1 MGTLLDTTV
10 FIEVERALR
19 GLPVDVALGT
29 VGRRLEDILG
39 PGEDVGVATITASE
53 LLHGV
58 HRATPEHRPR
68 REAFVE
74 AVLAAFP
81 SLPFD
86 GRCAR
91 SHARLW
97 ADLVSSGAD
106 IGPHDRLVA
115 ATAITAGWRV
125 GTANVRHFA
134 RVAGLSVVEVRLA
147 DRTTGEVERTRDD
160 SDP

>member
-1 MGTLLDTTV
+1 LGTLLDTTV

-19 GLPVDVALGT
+19 GLPVDGALEA
-29 VGRRLEDILG
+29 VSRRLEDILG
-39 PGEDVGVATITASE
+39 TGEEVGIATITASE

-86 GRCAR
+86 QLCAR

-97 ADLVSSGAD
+97 ADLIGSGAD

-125 GTANVRHFA
+125 GTANVRHFD
-134 RVAGLSVVEVRLA
+134 RVRGLSVVEVRLA
-147 DRTTGEVERTRDD
+147 TPPAG
-160 SDP
+160 

>member
-19 GLPVDVALGT
+19 GLPVGSTLDEVS
-29 VGRRLEDILG
+29 RRLEDILDA
-39 PGEDVGVATITASE
+39 GEEVGIATITASE

-74 AVLAAFP
+74 AVLATFP

-86 GRCAR
+86 QLCAR
-91 SHARLW
+91 AHARLW

-115 ATAITAGWRV
+115 ATAISAGWRV
-125 GTANVRHFA
+125 GTANVRHFD
-134 RVAGLSVVEVRLA
+134 RVRGLSVVEVKLA
-147 DRTTGEVERTRDD
+147 VRPGDGAT
-160 SDP
+160 PPAP

>member
-19 GLPVDVALGT
+19 GLPVGAALDT
-29 VGRRLEDILG
+29 VSRRLEDILG
-39 PGEDVGVATITASE
+39 AGEEVGIATITASE
-53 LLHGV
+53 LLHGI

-74 AVLAAFP
+74 AVLAVFP

-86 GRCAR
+86 QLCAR

-106 IGPHDRLVA
+106 IGPHDRIVA

-125 GTANVRHFA
+125 GTANVRHFD
-134 RVAGLSVVEVRLA
+134 RVRGLSVVEVRLA
-147 DRTTGEVERTRDD
+147 VRPGDEATPP
-160 SDP
+160 SS

>member
-10 FIEVERALR
+10 FIGVERALR
-19 GLPVDVALGT
+19 GLPVGAALGT

-39 PGEDVGVATITASE
+39 AGEDVGIAMITASE

-74 AVLAAFP
+74 AVIEAFP
-81 SLPFD
+81 PLPFD
-86 GRCAR
+86 QLCAR
-91 SHARLW
+91 AHARLW
-97 ADLVSSGAD
+97 ADLVSAGAD

-115 ATAITAGWRV
+115 ATAISVGWRV
-125 GTANVRHFA
+125 GTANVRHFDHV
-134 RVAGLSVVEVRLA
+134 RGLTVVEVSLA
-147 DRTTGEVERTRDD
+147 GQTTGSVAP
-160 SDP
+160 SPP

>member
-19 GLPVDVALGT
+19 ELPVGAALEA
-29 VGRRLEDILG
+29 VSRRLEDILG
-39 PGEDVGVATITASE
+39 TGEEVGIATITASE

-74 AVLAAFP
+74 AVLEAFP

-86 GRCAR
+86 QLCAR
-91 SHARLW
+91 AHARLW

-115 ATAITAGWRV
+115 ATAISAGWRV
-125 GTANVRHFA
+125 GTANLRHFD
-134 RVAGLSVVEVRLA
+134 RVRGLSVVEVRLA
-147 DRTTGEVERTRDD
+147 VRPGDEATPP
-160 SDP
+160 SS